1 MTDQPQQPAAPTPS
15 PVDPTAAQAPAGK
28 SPLEMLEE
36 MLQATQAQQPAA
48 TPAPTQ
54 TAAAPAPQ
62 AGATPPVAEPQ
73 LDPAVI
79 AQAQADSN
87 AQDQVDLKAKLE
99 ELKTI
104 SQTPEYQARVAQ
116 NQAAVN
122 EEAQQQS
129 AIQGYEIH
137 QLDHKKI
144 TE

>member
-1 MTDQPQQPAAPTPS
+1 MTDQPQQPAAPTPP

-48 TPAPTQ
+48 TPAPAQ
-54 TAAAPAPQ
+54 TAASPQ
-62 AGATPPVAEPQ
+62 GGTPPPVAEPQ

-116 NQAAVN
+116 NQAAVK